1 MNDMKTDLNAK
12 KLENESLREEFSYN
26 LNQIQNQVRKAHG
39 DNLEATRKLMMLD
52 YDRRIAQIE
61 DENRSLRHLN

>member
-12 KLENESLREEFSYN
+12 KLENESLREDFSYN
-26 LNQIQNQVRKAHG
+26 LNQIQNQVRKAYG

-61 DENRSLRHLN
+61 DENKSLRHLN

>member
-12 KLENESLREEFSYN
+12 KLENEALREDFSYN
-26 LNQIQNQVRKAHG
+26 LNQIQNQVRKAYG

>member
-12 KLENESLREEFSYN
+12 KLENESLREDFSYN
-26 LNQIQNQVRKAHG
+26 LNQIQNQVRKAYG

>member
-12 KLENESLREEFSYN
+12 KLENESLREDFSYN

-61 DENRSLRHLN
+61 DENKSLRHLN

>member
-12 KLENESLREEFSYN
+12 KLENESLREDFSYN

>member
-12 KLENESLREEFSYN
+12 KLENEALREDFSYN
-26 LNQIQNQVRKAHG
+26 LNQIQNQVRKAYG
-39 DNLEATRKLMMLD
+39 DNLEANRKLMMLD

>member
-12 KLENESLREEFSYN
+12 KLENESLREDFSYN

-52 YDRRIAQIE
+52 YDKRIAQIE
-61 DENRSLRHLN
+61 DENKSLRHLN

>member
-12 KLENESLREEFSYN
+12 KLENESLREDFSYN
-26 LNQIQNQVRKAHG
+26 LNQIQNQVRKAYG

-52 YDRRIAQIE
+52 YDKRIAQIE

>member
-1 MNDMKTDLNAK
+1 MNDMKTDLNTK
-12 KLENESLREEFSYN
+12 KLENESLREDFSYN
-26 LNQIQNQVRKAHG
+26 LNQIQNQVRKAYG

-52 YDRRIAQIE
+52 YDKRIAQIE